1 MILIL
6 IKLVNFNFFQISF
19 NTWRNI
25 VFSSHVNIHLHMEKG
40 HIWMMLII
48 DLTAISIILKAR
60 IPAQSVY
67 IWLNLRVC
75 EIEKEYLWNLFS
87 WKRL

>member
-1 MILIL
+1 M
-6 IKLVNFNFFQISF
+6 
-19 NTWRNI
+19 
-25 VFSSHVNIHLHMEKG
+25 FSSHVNIHLHMEKG
-40 HIWMMLII
+40 HIWMMLIV

-67 IWLNLRVC
+67 IWLNLRVF

-87 WKRL
+87 WKRLDKAGSALRHSNK

>member
-1 MILIL
+1 M
-6 IKLVNFNFFQISF
+6 
-19 NTWRNI
+19 
-25 VFSSHVNIHLHMEKG
+25 FSSHVNIHLQMEKG
-40 HIWMMLII
+40 HIWMMLIV

-67 IWLNLRVC
+67 IWLNLRVF

-87 WKRL
+87 WKRLDKASSALRHSNK

>member
-1 MILIL
+1 M
-6 IKLVNFNFFQISF
+6 
-19 NTWRNI
+19 
-25 VFSSHVNIHLHMEKG
+25 FSSHVNIHLHMEKG

-67 IWLNLRVC
+67 IWLNLRVF

-87 WKRL
+87 WKRLDKAGSALRHSNK

>member
-1 MILIL
+1 M
-6 IKLVNFNFFQISF
+6 
-19 NTWRNI
+19 
-25 VFSSHVNIHLHMEKG
+25 FSSHVNIHLHIEKG

-48 DLTAISIILKAR
+48 DLTAISIILKER

-87 WKRL
+87 GKRLDKASSALRHSNK